1 LRSVWVFAALPLAM
15 VLGRYIYRK
24 EEVIKAE
31 EDKLVA
37 IIGEWVS
44 NVRLL
49 RFLSWEPLMRS
60 RVAHHIRRL
69 VTESTEE
76 HAAVLLGERQL
87 LCIARLILLDK
98 RYVLM
103 DEPTSRLDRRTDE
116 RIQWLLRTSLRGRT
130 VITVSKA

>member
-1 LRSVWVFAALPLAM
+1 M

-49 RFLSWEPLMRS
+49 RFLSWG
-60 RVAHHIRRL
+60 H
-69 VTESTEE
+69 
-76 HAAVLLGERQL
+76 
-87 LCIARLILLDK
+87 
-98 RYVLM
+98 
-103 DEPTSRLDRRTDE
+103 
-116 RIQWLLRTSLRGRT
+116 
-130 VITVSKA
+130 

>member
-1 LRSVWVFAALPLAM
+1 
-15 VLGRYIYRK
+15 
-24 EEVIKAE
+24 
-31 EDKLVA
+31 
-37 IIGEWVS
+37 
-44 NVRLL
+44 
-49 RFLSWEPLMRS
+49 MRS

>member
-1 LRSVWVFAALPLAM
+1 
-15 VLGRYIYRK
+15 
-24 EEVIKAE
+24 
-31 EDKLVA
+31 
-37 IIGEWVS
+37 
-44 NVRLL
+44 
-49 RFLSWEPLMRS
+49 MRS
-60 RVAHHIRRL
+60 RVAHHIRLL

-116 RIQWLLRTSLRGRT
+116 CIQWLLRTSLRDRT